1 MSFWVLDVEA
11 APPRLRGALSR
22 WAIEVRAGLYV
33 GVTSVKT
40 RDEIWKLA
48 ERELRGD
55 GRGVLVFPSQRHVTG
70 FEVRTTGVGR
80 RAIADVDGLSLAQFR
95 PLPPSSARGA
105 SSSPVD
111 DLAVGD
117 PRLQDLEP
125 EEWFERLERE
135 REDD

>member
-1 MSFWVLDVEA
+1 MSFWVLDLEA
-11 APPRLRGALSR
+11 APPRLRGAVSR

-48 ERELRGD
+48 ERELRGE
-55 GRGVLVFPSQRHVTG
+55 GRGVLVFPSQRQVTG

-95 PLPPSSARGA
+95 PLPSVAGSNSMLPTQSLGEEPEAQE
-105 SSSPVD
+105 V
-111 DLAVGD
+111 
-117 PRLQDLEP
+117 EP
-125 EEWFERLERE
+125 EEWFERSERE